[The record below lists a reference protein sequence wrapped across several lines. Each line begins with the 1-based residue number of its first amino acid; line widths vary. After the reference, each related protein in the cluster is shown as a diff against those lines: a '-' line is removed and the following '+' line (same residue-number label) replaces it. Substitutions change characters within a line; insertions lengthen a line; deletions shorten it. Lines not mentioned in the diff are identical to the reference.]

1 MTPLTPDS
9 SGFRFG
15 IKSRERNF
23 ICIQGC
29 SNCCYGGYQLILLTY
44 SEVKNIQDFLP
55 SFVKSK
61 RFEKFLKNMAR
72 FSGDVSESGKPLL
85 DCPDFIDFQRNE
97 LFDFF
102 IPDVSIV
109 GNISLVS
116 VYLLRS
122 MYPTNRCVFLDPV
135 ENVCVVYPVR
145 PHICRMYPFKVVL
158 TRSKKVAEIRTLDR
172 ARETC
177 LGLGS
182 GDKINLA
189 EIKET
194 ALNYMKGLSE
204 HRSRLSRLI
213 CKRGL
218 ELDDE
223 FLKQFESPDFMIDR
237 KFSKESNE
245 RFQKRHE
252 DFYKDGAKDDEILVS
267 KEEFVDLYV
276 EEGLIKPNE
285 SFMKRL
291 AKGEIT
297 WSKR

>member
-1 MTPLTPDS
+1 M
-9 SGFRFG
+9 
-15 IKSRERNF
+15 
-23 ICIQGC
+23 
-29 SNCCYGGYQLILLTY
+29 TY

-72 FSGDVSESGKPLL
+72 FSGDVSESGKPLV

-102 IPDVSIV
+102 IPHISTI
-109 GNISLVS
+109 GNISLVTL
-116 VYLLRS
+116 YLLRS

-135 ENVCVVYPVR
+135 ENRCVVYPVR
-145 PHICRMYPFKVVL
+145 PHVCRMYPFEVVL
-158 TRSKKVAEIRTLDR
+158 TRSKKVAEIRTLES

-177 LGLGS
+177 HGLGS

-189 EIKET
+189 EVKET
-194 ALNYMKGLSE
+194 ALNYMKSLSE
-204 HRSRLSRLI
+204 NYSRLSRLI
-213 CKRGL
+213 HKRGL

-223 FLKQFESPDFMIDR
+223 FLKQFESLDFMIDR
-237 KFSKESNE
+237 KFSKESND

-252 DFYKDGAKDDEILVS
+252 DFYKDGAKDDEILLS

-285 SFMKRL
+285 SFMERL
-291 AKGEIT
+291 AKGEVT